1 MSGLGPE
8 APPGPAAPPED
19 RERLIAQDRGVV
31 AAAKGVLL
39 LGELDWPAHI
49 EGAFLAAPAA
59 PLHQVPRPEVAE
71 DRARLAAAA
80 AALEGEGPGVGFLRR
95 TVASLQDV
103 VELLDSLGSA
113 EFTERS
119 LAIYGRPTDPLHPGA
134 PTLLEAAQHV
144 MEATDRLEPSDPE
157 ATLDAEAA
165 RDRLQAWLDP
175 WFTDPPLPVELDPEL
190 TSLASAGARRVR
202 LRAGARFS
210 ELQLRQLLHHE
221 ALVHA
226 ATRRNGAGQPVLSA
240 LGLAA
245 PRTTAIQEGL
255 ATLAELI
262 TDTMDLR
269 RLRRV
274 ALRVLA
280 VQAALDGADFMELYR
295 LFLAGGQSAADGFAS
310 AQRVLRGGDAARNNG
325 VCCGIFAKDLAYVRG
340 LWQAH
345 GFLLAAAR
353 EGRKELPLRL
363 FCGRLTP
370 GDAVALDPLFAAG
383 WIDPPAVAP
392 RWVREA
398 DCLAAFL
405 VFGALNTR
413 VDLARLRPGL
423 ADWG

>member
-1 MSGLGPE
+1 MSGGP
-8 APPGPAAPPED
+8 PSED
-19 RERLIAQDRGVV
+19 RERLIAQDRDVV

-39 LGELDWPAHI
+39 LGELDWPA
-49 EGAFLAAPAA
+49 EVERSFLADPAPPA
-59 PLHQVPRPEVAE
+59 HQVPRPDVAE

-80 AALEGEGPGVGFLRR
+80 AALDGAGPGVAFLRR
-95 TVASLQDV
+95 TVGSLQDV
-103 VELLDSLGSA
+103 VELLDSLGSP

-119 LAIYGRPTDPLHPGA
+119 LALYGRPTDPLHPGA
-134 PTLLEAAQHV
+134 PTILEAAQHV
-144 MEATDRLEPSDPE
+144 MEATDRLQHDDPEPS
-157 ATLDAEAA
+157 LDAEAA
-165 RDRLQAWLDP
+165 RERLQGWLDP

-190 TSLASAGARRVR
+190 TSLASAGSRRVR
-202 LRAGARFS
+202 LRADARFS

-240 LGLAA
+240 LGLAV

-280 VQAALDGADFMELYR
+280 VQAALDGADFMDVFR
-295 LFLAGGQSAADGFAS
+295 LFLGGGQSPADSFAS
-310 AQRVLRGGDAARNNG
+310 AQRVLRGGDASRQNG

-353 EGRKELPLRL
+353 EGRKEMPLRL

-370 GDAVALDPLFAAG
+370 GDAVALDPLFTAG
-383 WIDPPAVAP
+383 WIVPPVVAP

-413 VDLARLRPGL
+413 IDLALLKPGL
-423 ADWG
+423 ADWD

>member
-1 MSGLGPE
+1 MSGE
-8 APPGPAAPPED
+8 PPSED
-19 RERLIAQDRGVV
+19 RDRLIAQDREVV

-39 LGELDWPAHI
+39 LGELDWPS
-49 EGAFLAAPAA
+49 EVERRFLAEPAA
-59 PLHQVPRPEVAE
+59 PLHQVARPDVAD
-71 DRARLAAAA
+71 DRARIAAAA
-80 AALEGEGPGVGFLRR
+80 EALEGEGPGVSFLRR
-95 TVASLQDV
+95 TLGSLSDV
-103 VELLDSLGSA
+103 VELLDSLGSP

-119 LAIYGRPTDPLHPGA
+119 LALYGRPTDPLHPGA
-134 PTLLEAAQHV
+134 PTILEAAEHV
-144 MEATDRLEPSDPE
+144 IEATDRLQTDEPE
-157 ATLDAEAA
+157 LTLDAEAA
-165 RDRLQAWLDP
+165 RERLQGWLDP
-175 WFTDPPLPVELDPEL
+175 WFTDPPLPVELDAEL

-202 LRAGARFS
+202 LRADARFS

-240 LGLAA
+240 LGLSV

-280 VQAALDGADFMELYR
+280 VQAAIEGADFIEVYR
-295 LFLAGGQSAADGFAS
+295 LFLGGGQSPADSFAS
-310 AQRVLRGGDAARNNG
+310 AQRVLRGGDGTRSNG

-353 EGRKELPLRL
+353 AGRKEMPLRL

-413 VDLARLRPGL
+413 IDLGHLKHGL
-423 ADWG
+423 GDWD